1 MPIYLYVGLFCACN
15 RSLFPYGRPLLT
27 LTHTHTHTS
36 GMPLLECLFRPTL
49 GLFCAYSRSLMTCA
63 DLRVEDNERSS
74 NCTMMDVVHM
84 WCAGASFAAVCAK
97 SKVMHASVSKEA
109 Y

>member
-1 MPIYLYVGLFCACN
+1 
-15 RSLFPYGRPLLT
+15 
-27 LTHTHTHTS
+27 
-36 GMPLLECLFRPTL
+36 
-49 GLFCAYSRSLMTCA
+49 MTCA